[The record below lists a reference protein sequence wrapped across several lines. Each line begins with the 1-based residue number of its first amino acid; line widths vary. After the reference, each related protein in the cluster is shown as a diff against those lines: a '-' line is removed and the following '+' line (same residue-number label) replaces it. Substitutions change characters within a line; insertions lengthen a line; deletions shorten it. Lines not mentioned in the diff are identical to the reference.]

1 MIIKSSR
8 VRTRG
13 SALKKLIAHVENAD
27 DNDEIVVLRG
37 TTADLLDARE
47 DARSFGREYCVR
59 HWIVSPSREATF
71 EKMLEAV
78 DALAAEFGFDPAR
91 VFARGHRKPKA
102 TAIETLFDGHL
113 HILVPE
119 VVDPVTGRILSS
131 SNDWLRGEKVGKILS
146 HDWGEPFVESAK
158 PTAIL
163 AALKRDGR
171 GDVAAAYQAAF
182 PEGGPR
188 PVASFDAASQQRLKR
203 KGLDLPALRVLVA
216 GAFNRAASRTEFEAN
231 LLAHGLVCKV
241 GEKPGVY
248 MVEAMDGEQIGSLA
262 RLAKV
267 KKAALLKKMEISDAG
282 PAEEAHHGGGH
293 FSQHSDAAETVGA
306 HQIAGGGCAGNASA
320 EPAWDDVGHD
330 EPVAGIGSTDD
341 REAGQDHRTVGSA
354 VDREGRERHAERLS
368 AARDFQFTFGLAPHA
383 QRLQTMLGTAN
394 RIALPPEE
402 RVVLELGEIEDE
414 ARHAKA
420 MIDTPPPEPSTL
432 IAARTALATVERQVQ
447 ELQKKLDQAS
457 ACVEQLKQHPP
468 WWRRAIGLFT
478 GGNARRASE
487 VRAAGLHQR
496 RAQAV
501 LAAAKTEKSNADN
514 LLRRG
519 ILSHQSSVREHVEKW
534 TRLAKAAEARAA
546 DAARAHELL
555 LRSPGAAA
563 LGAAGL
569 CTIAAKL
576 TPRRRER
583 RLDAENPGE
592 HGLAAQP

>member
-1 MIIKSSR
+1 
-8 VRTRG
+8 
-13 SALKKLIAHVENAD
+13 
-27 DNDEIVVLRG
+27 
-37 TTADLLDARE
+37 
-47 DARSFGREYCVR
+47 
-59 HWIVSPSREATF
+59 VSPSREATF

-91 VFARGHRKPKA
+91 AFARGHRKPKA
-102 TAIETLFDGHL
+102 TAIQTLFDGHL

-119 VVDPVTGRILSS
+119 VVDPVTGRVLSS

-158 PTAIL
+158 PAAIL

-216 GAFNRAASRTEFEAN
+216 GAFKKAASRAEFEAN

-248 MVEAMDGEQIGSLA
+248 MVKTADGEQIGSLA

-267 KKAALLKKMEISDAG
+267 KKAALLTKMEIPDAG
-282 PAEEAHHGGGH
+282 TAEEAHHGGGH
-293 FSQHSDAAETVGA
+293 FSQHPDAAETVGA
-306 HQIAGGGCAGNASA
+306 HQVAGGGGTGYAPAG
-320 EPAWDDVGHD
+320 PTWDDVGLD
-330 EPVAGIGSTDD
+330 EPDAGIRPADD
-341 REAGQDHRTVGSA
+341 REAGQDHRIAGGT
-354 VDREGRERHAERLS
+354 VDREGREGHAEGLR
-368 AARDFQFTFGLAPHA
+368 AARDFQFALGLVPFAE
-383 QRLQTMLGTAN
+383 RLQAMLGTAN
-394 RIALPPEE
+394 RIALPPEQ
-402 RVVLELGEIEDE
+402 RVALELGEIEDE

-420 MIDTPPPEPSTL
+420 MIDTPPPESSTL

-447 ELQKKLDQAS
+447 ELQAKLDQAS
-457 ACVEQLKQHPP
+457 ASVQQLQQRPP
-468 WWRRAIGLFT
+468 WWRRAVGLFT
-478 GGNARRASE
+478 GGNVRRASE
-487 VRAAGLHQR
+487 VRAADLQQR

-501 LAAAKTEKSNADN
+501 LAAAKTEKSNADSV
-514 LLRRG
+514 LRRE
-519 ILSHQSSVREHVEKW
+519 ILSHKSSVREHVQRW
-534 TRLAKAAEARAA
+534 TQLAKAAEARAA

-555 LRSPGAAA
+555 LRLPGAAA

-569 CTIAAKL
+569 CAIAAKL
-576 TPRRRER
+576 APRQRER
-583 RLDAENPGE
+583 RLDHDDAGE
-592 HGLAAQP
+592 HRLAAQP